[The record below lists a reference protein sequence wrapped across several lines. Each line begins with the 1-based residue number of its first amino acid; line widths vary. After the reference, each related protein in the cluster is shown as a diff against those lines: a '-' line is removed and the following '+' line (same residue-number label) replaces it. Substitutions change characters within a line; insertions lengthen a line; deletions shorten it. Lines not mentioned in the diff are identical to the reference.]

1 MLATEDKPDYIVSE
15 TSKLNWTVF
24 NSQVRTE
31 KRFKLVRSDA
41 KSIQKYDLAD
51 DIVKQDE

>member
-15 TSKLNWTVF
+15 TSKLHWTVF

-31 KRFKLVRSDA
+31 KRFKLVRSDG

-51 DIVKQDE
+51 DILKQDE